1 MLTKPPARRSVN
13 LSVNKELLEEAKAL
27 DINLSRAAEE
37 GVSEAIRERKAQLWL
52 EENREAID
60 ENNRYF
66 EEHGLP
72 FSEYRGF

>member
-1 MLTKPPARRSVN
+1 MLTKSPKRKSVN
-13 LSVNKELLEEAKAL
+13 LSIDVDILAEAKAL
-27 DINLSRAAEE
+27 NVNVSRAADA
-37 GVSEAIRERKAQLWL
+37 GIAEAISKRKAELWL
-52 EENREAID
+52 LENREAIE

>member
-1 MLTKPPARRSVN
+1 MLTKSPKRKSVN
-13 LSVNKELLEEAKAL
+13 LSIDVDILAEAKAL
-27 DINLSRAAEE
+27 KVNVSRAADA
-37 GVSEAIRERKAQLWL
+37 GIAEAISKRKAELWL
-52 EENREAID
+52 QENREAIE

>member
-1 MLTKPPARRSVN
+1 MLTKSPKRKSVN
-13 LSVNKELLEEAKAL
+13 LSIDVDILAEAKAL
-27 DINLSRAAEE
+27 NVNVSRAADA
-37 GVSEAIRERKAQLWL
+37 GIAEAISKRKAELWL
-52 EENREAID
+52 RENREAIE

>member
-1 MLTKPPARRSVN
+1 MLKKPPKRKSVN
-13 LSVNKELLEEAKAL
+13 LSIDVDILAEAKAL
-27 DINLSRAAEE
+27 NVNVSRAADT
-37 GVSEAIRERKAQLWL
+37 GIADAISKRKAELWL
-52 EENREAID
+52 QENREAIE

>member
-1 MLTKPPARRSVN
+1 MLTKSPKRKSVN
-13 LSVNKELLEEAKAL
+13 LSIDVDILAEAKAL
-27 DINLSRAAEE
+27 NVNVSRAADA
-37 GVSEAIRERKAQLWL
+37 GIAEAISKRKAELWL
-52 EENREAID
+52 QENREAIE